1 MWGPLL
7 ALALLLLPSY
17 LATPAAQSNGHLN
30 RSPGTIAAVMTGRS
44 ISSENDS
51 ANALHAAVRAGDLE
65 EVTRLL
71 DAGVDANAPDDLGG
85 TPLLT
90 ACWSGQVSIVSL
102 LLSRGANVNAIHRE
116 AGASALQY
124 AVLKGRPDI
133 VELLLA
139 AGADVARRYRGGQ
152 TVLHLAAAR
161 TSVPV
166 VDQLIKERADLA
178 ATDDRGNTPLD
189 EAVLHN
195 RLETARCLLD
205 HGASLEYV
213 HAADGRGALH
223 EACVKGY
230 SDLVRLLI
238 AKGADPG
245 LRDRSGQSPLDL
257 ALAYK
262 NPAVISLLLKLGG
275 TISASQDAAVEAM
288 ETAALKGQIETA
300 QALLNGGFDIN
311 KPTPAGS
318 TYLHDAALK
327 NQKKIAQLFL
337 ARGASVSAL
346 NRTGGTPLHDAALG
360 GSVDVINELLD
371 HGANINAQ
379 DRESGATPL
388 MLAVSMDRL
397 LAARVLLTRG
407 ADLKVADQAG
417 NTALDRA
424 LKVNDPDLEKLLRHP
439 AAPGS

>member
-1 MWGPLL
+1 MWEPSL
-7 ALALLLLPSY
+7 ALALLLSSY
-17 LATPAAQSNGHLN
+17 LAPPTAQSEGHLN
-30 RSPGTIAAVMTGRS
+30 HPPANIATAMLGRS
-44 ISSENDS
+44 TPTEADS
-51 ANALHAAVRAGDLE
+51 ANALHAAVRAGNLK

-71 DAGVDANAPDDLGG
+71 DAGVDVNSPDDLGG

-90 ACWSGQVSIVSL
+90 ACWSGHAPIVSL

-124 AVLKGRPDI
+124 AVLKGRPDL
-133 VELLLA
+133 VELLLR

-166 VDQLIKERADLA
+166 LDQLITARADLA

-205 HGASLEYV
+205 RGASPQYV

-238 AKGADPG
+238 ARGADPG

-262 NPAVISLLLKLGG
+262 NPGVIS
-275 TISASQDAAVEAM
+275 
-288 ETAALKGQIETA
+288 
-300 QALLNGGFDIN
+300 
-311 KPTPAGS
+311 
-318 TYLHDAALK
+318 
-327 NQKKIAQLFL
+327 
-337 ARGASVSAL
+337 
-346 NRTGGTPLHDAALG
+346 
-360 GSVDVINELLD
+360 
-371 HGANINAQ
+371 
-379 DRESGATPL
+379 
-388 MLAVSMDRL
+388 
-397 LAARVLLTRG
+397 VLLR
-407 ADLKVADQAG
+407 L
-417 NTALDRA
+417 
-424 LKVNDPDLEKLLRHP
+424 
-439 AAPGS
+439 